1 MNKIITSFRSKNK
14 GSSVAYK
21 EAKIEFL
28 KDIKNLIAY
37 EIISMKNKKLDDVF
51 PSATYLMDAFEEL
64 QNDCAALI
72 KSEF

>member
-1 MNKIITSFRSKNK
+1 MNKIITLFRSKNK

-28 KDIKNLIAY
+28 KDVKNLIGY

-51 PSATYLMDAFEEL
+51 PSATYLLDTFEQL
-64 QNDCAALI
+64 QNDCGALM
-72 KSEF
+72 KNEL